1 MEEERPGQALP
12 FIINKGGEF
21 VVTPEAENFLKSLAG
36 KQIGVVCIV
45 GKYRTGKSY
54 LINRVILQRT
64 NTDGFKVGPTVNPC
78 TKGLWIWNNTIK
90 GTSTDGE
97 ELDLIVMDCEGFGG
111 MDEGQNHDTRIF
123 LFAMLLSSYFVYN
136 SVGSIDENALQNLSL
151 VVNLAKEVKMKASD
165 NETSSEEEVAQ
176 NFPSFLWIVRDFSL
190 RMVDSNDNPL
200 TSKQYLESALA
211 LVKGCSEG
219 VESKNRVRRLLKH
232 FFRERDCVTMVRPVE
247 LEQDLQRLDSLP
259 DKFLREEFL
268 QQINMVRSKVLKKTK
283 QKTVNGKPVTSETF
297 LHLANGYAAA
307 VNRGKVPTIESAW
320 NYVCKEKANEVA
332 KECVSM
338 AELLVEKDEKVLAL
352 INEGKDWKAE
362 VRSRLLNHFEKS
374 KFADS
379 ENLKDRQAQLEKEIN
394 DKLETISKNIM
405 YQQSGSASRWL
416 EDHFTHI
423 GDMINQNH
431 LDSPRKAKQLLE
443 ELETKFHTENKKIPQ
458 KQREEIML
466 QFRQEK
472 ETRML
477 SAIVRSK
484 EEKQRKENEAQLA
497 HLQSLE
503 KVAAENKLMFEEEKS
518 KFIQKIK
525 ELEESNRV
533 MSHQEVS
540 LKEKLSHFQEKIE
553 FERQKAVDRESMHKE
568 AFDDMVRRYQGE
580 VDNLS
585 TRANTKDTELFKAT
599 AEKEKLEMMLEQ
611 QKKLSLDAIETMKKK
626 ISDSEI
632 AVNQAKERETLLN
645 EKIKMMARS
654 EELKEAREELDTMRK
669 KRRLLENENSELKN
683 EKQFL
688 DSQIKFY
695 KDQIED
701 NKKLQDTLLGALQQQ
716 LKLDED
722 NTATELLA
730 TNKNLGTSLGKAEAR
745 IKALETKL
753 GRYKLYKQ
761 MVVGAKA
768 FQCKETGK
776 LIPKNGFLAHLQY
789 LEKSIKQ
796 GDRDSDD
803 SIMKA
808 PEQIVKITQ
817 TMIKEC
823 PETGRAFTE
832 YLMHIK
838 YSKCLW
844 NITRTY
850 KEFCE
855 FNHNLSKA
863 FPTVKLPE
871 SVNYITGFTNNV
883 SSVLSSKKRALLE
896 DRRLALEEYLNDL
909 FKIPQIANSQVFKE
923 FLKIDIYVDER
934 GGEPQYDQSSK
945 TPGREDTS
953 MCDVTS
959 VYKNIAR
966 LDPDSAAKQYSNYG
980 SEYRRERHTRENSNL
995 INYH

>member
-1 MEEERPGQALP
+1 
-12 FIINKGGEF
+12 
-21 VVTPEAENFLKSLAG
+21 
-36 KQIGVVCIV
+36 
-45 GKYRTGKSY
+45 
-54 LINRVILQRT
+54 
-64 NTDGFKVGPTVNPC
+64 
-78 TKGLWIWNNTIK
+78 
-90 GTSTDGE
+90 
-97 ELDLIVMDCEGFGG
+97 MDCEGFGG

-123 LFAMLLSSYFVYN
+123 LFALLLSSYFVYN
-136 SVGSIDENALQNLSL
+136 SVGSIDETALQNLSL

-165 NETSSEEEVAQ
+165 SDTASEEEVAQ

-190 RMVDSNDNPL
+190 RMVDSNDNPM

-219 VESKNRVRRLLKH
+219 VENKNRIRRLLKH

-247 LEQDLQRLDSLP
+247 LEQELQKLDSLP
-259 DKFLREEFL
+259 DKFLREEFV
-268 QQINMVRSKVLKKTK
+268 QQASLVRTKILKKTK
-283 QKTVNGKPVTSETF
+283 PKTVNGRPVTSESL

-332 KECVSM
+332 RQCVSM
-338 AELLVEKDEKVLAL
+338 VDSLLEKDPTVIAMIEDGRDWRKEVKARL
-352 INEGKDWKAE
+352 IQ
-362 VRSRLLNHFEKS
+362 RFEQE

-379 ENLKDRQAQLEKEIN
+379 ENVKERLAQLEKEIEA
-394 DKLETISKNIM
+394 KLDSFAKNMI
-405 YQQSGSASRWL
+405 YEQTGSATRWL
-416 EDHFTHI
+416 EEEFTQI
-423 GDMINQNH
+423 GDMINQNL
-431 LDSPRKAKQLLE
+431 LDSPRKAKALLE
-443 ELETKFHTENKKIPQ
+443 DLEAKFHTQNKKIPQ
-458 KQREEIML
+458 RQRDEIMN
-466 QFRQEK
+466 QFRHEK
-472 ETRML
+472 EARML
-477 SAIVRSK
+477 NAIVRSK
-484 EEKQRKENEAQLA
+484 EEKQRKEKEAQIA
-497 HLQSLE
+497 ALQAIE
-503 KVAAENKLMFEEEKS
+503 REAAESKVQFEEQKNKLLLRV
-518 KFIQKIK
+518 K
-525 ELEESNRV
+525 ELEEANRTL
-533 MSHQEVS
+533 SIQEAS
-540 LKEKLSHFQEKIE
+540 LKERLNHVQEKVE
-553 FERQKAVDRESMHKE
+553 FERQKAVDRDSMHKE
-568 AFDDMVRRYQGE
+568 AFDDMVKRYQAE
-580 VDNLS
+580 VENLS
-585 TRANTKDTELFKAT
+585 SRLNTRDTELLKANG
-599 AEKEKLEMMLEQ
+599 ERDKLEMMLEQ
-611 QKKLSLDAIETMKKK
+611 QKKLSMDTIETLKKK
-626 ISDSEI
+626 IADGETVL
-632 AVNQAKERETLLN
+632 AQAKERESLLN
-645 EKIKMMARS
+645 EKVKMMARS
-654 EELKEAREELDTMRK
+654 EELKEAREELETMRK
-669 KRRLLENENSELKN
+669 KRRLIENENSELKN

-688 DSQIKFY
+688 ESQIKFY
-695 KDQIED
+695 KDQIDD

-761 MVVGAKA
+761 MVIGAKA

-789 LEKSIKQ
+789 LEKTVKQ
-796 GDRDSDD
+796 GERDSDD

-823 PETGRAFTE
+823 PETSRAFTE

-855 FNHNLSKA
+855 LNHNLTKT

-934 GGEPQYDQSSK
+934 GTDPHSEHTSK
-945 TPGREDTS
+945 TPARDDQS

-959 VYKNIAR
+959 MYKNVAR
-966 LDPDSAAKQYSNYG
+966 NDVGDSSAKYSVYG
-980 SEYRRERHTRENSNL
+980 SDYRRERPHKENSSL
-995 INYH
+995 ISYPHLN